1 MGGLPRQHGVKG
13 WKTSEQRPFC
23 CIDRLLPVHSGS
35 ANCPRFSWIAQ
46 KTEPKQLRWSSYL
59 VLESVKSV
67 QQHLAMDLTT
77 LEDRL
82 VFSTAYHGSSCCA
95 SMALTLPVPAR
106 IRELQRAVEGLK
118 IVPRLTRNLKHV
130 FFFVWHAY
138 ACKASRCRILQLGAC
153 SWCLS
158 TVELRSTLLGVRS
171 GPCGSV
177 GSDTMNHPPHQ

>member
-1 MGGLPRQHGVKG
+1 MKG
-13 WKTSEQRPFC
+13 WKTSEQRLCC

-77 LEDRL
+77 LLADRL

-95 SMALTLPVPAR
+95 SMALTLPVPAQ
-106 IRELQRAVEGLK
+106 IRELQRAVKDLK
-118 IVPRLTRNLKHV
+118 IVPRLTRNLKH
-130 FFFVWHAY
+130 FFVCVCGTLTLA
-138 ACKASRCRILQLGAC
+138 KLQGAESC
-153 SWCLS
+153 SS
-158 TVELRSTLLGVRS
+158 ELAAGA
-171 GPCGSV
+171 
-177 GSDTMNHPPHQ
+177 